1 MLNPQSRT
9 TNALELIDGSI
20 TEYYELIDSAL
31 KPSEVNP
38 ARYNTTT
45 SPSYQNQCPC
55 LQGSFTTVDIGCAD
69 PYVVLLEK
77 SFITPTVEFD
87 IAPSLIHTCAS
98 ETPDLNPQVYFVGWK
113 RSLDVAYR
121 YDILYN
127 GREITS
133 QTYNGEESF
142 VIQSIMKDDVRE
154 KRPNQLTSYKNA
166 SSFNRDVCGTYFLL
180 ANTVESTHITIPVKI
195 TLADFP
201 LFAQFCYLQGWMGN
215 WSIRLFPDSRNLV
228 TCQVDPDYTIGIGK
242 KNGIINGDAY
252 THEFVQIGDK
262 FKGITNYETSPEAKL
277 TISNIDF
284 TVTNYQFSSC
294 EINLTTQMMY
304 RPIYDQIMAKYMSKP
319 LQIPFLKFVFGRF
332 SQAMKNT
339 QMNSVFSGVIK
350 CCESMFLI
358 PFIDDNHHTV
368 CKNPGFKQLYANIGS
383 YGNYPQNPVD
393 TIPNGDNPASY
404 VRFVNMTNDAL
415 GLEYSPIIS
424 MNESL
429 SNSIH
434 GAIVPYIKNKAGK
447 RSNETLTVKTDA
459 TDFLIGFPFADEADF
474 QGGLTTQ
481 GNVNITVYA
490 SGAKFKGPEGTDDIT
505 EDKLA
510 IGPTAM
516 FMCDY
521 VVMIRPSPNGAPAEV
536 VICTDKIR

>member
-20 TEYYELIDSAL
+20 SEYYELIDSAL

-55 LQGSFTTVDIGCAD
+55 PQGSFTTVDIGCAD
-69 PYVVLLEK
+69 PYLVLLEK

-87 IAPSLIHTCAS
+87 ITPSVLHSCTS
-98 ETPDLNPQVYFVGWK
+98 GSPSSNPQVYFVGWK
-113 RSLDVAYR
+113 RSLDVVYK
-121 YDILYN
+121 YEILYN
-127 GREITS
+127 GRPLID

-142 VIQSIMKDDVRE
+142 VIQTIMKDDVRE
-154 KRPNQLTSYKNA
+154 KRPNQLTNYRNA
-166 SSFNRDVCGTYFLL
+166 SSLNRDVCGTYFLL
-180 ANTVESTHITIPVKI
+180 SNTKAATHISVPVKI
-195 TLADFP
+195 TIADFP
-201 LFAQFCYLQGWMGN
+201 IFTQFCYLQGWMGN
-215 WSIRLFPDSRNLV
+215 WSIRLFPDSRNII
-228 TCQVDPDYTIGIGK
+228 TCQIDPKYTVGSDVILKSGSS
-242 KNGIINGDAY
+242 DY
-252 THEFVQIGDK
+252 THEFVQIGDS
-262 FKGITNYETSPEAKL
+262 FIGITNYASSTKEITTS
-277 TISNIDF
+277 TVSF
-284 TVTNYQFSSC
+284 TVSNYQFRSC

-304 RPIYDQIMAKYMSKP
+304 RPVYEQIMAKYMSKP
-319 LQIPFLKFVFGRF
+319 LQIPFLSFNFGRF

-339 QMNSVFSGVIK
+339 QMNSVFSGVVK

-358 PFIDDNHHTV
+358 PFVDDNHHTI
-368 CKNPGFKQLYANIGS
+368 CKNPSFKQLYANVGS

-393 TIPNGDNPASY
+393 TSPNGDNPASFI
-404 VRFVNMTNDAL
+404 RFINMTNDAL

-429 SNSIH
+429 SNSLH
-434 GAIVPYIKNKAGK
+434 AGV
-447 RSNETLTVKTDA
+447 TPITVNNLGTVSSATVSTKSDA

-490 SGAKFKGPEGTDDIT
+490 SSAKFVGPEGTGEFDA
-505 EDKLA
+505 DKLA
-510 IGPTAM
+510 IGPTAV
-516 FMCDY
+516 FMCNN
-521 VVMIRPSPNGAPAEV
+521 VAMIRPSPNGAPAEV

>member
-20 TEYYELIDSAL
+20 SEYYELIDSAL

-55 LQGSFTTVDIGCAD
+55 VQGSFTTVDIGCAD

-77 SFITPTVEFD
+77 SFITPIVDFD
-87 IAPSLIHTCAS
+87 ITPSVLHSCDGATP
-98 ETPDLNPQVYFVGWK
+98 ETNPQVYFVGWK
-113 RSLDVAYR
+113 RSLDVIYK
-121 YDILYN
+121 YEILYN
-127 GREITS
+127 GRPLID

-154 KRPNQLTSYKNA
+154 KRPNQLTNYKNA
-166 SSFNRDVCGTYFLL
+166 SSLNRDVCGTYFLL
-180 ANTVESTHITIPVKI
+180 AKTSTSTKISIPVKI

-201 LFAQFCYLQGWMGN
+201 IFTQFCYLQGWMGN
-215 WSIRLFPDSRNLV
+215 WSIRLFPDSRNIV
-228 TCQVDPDYTIGIGK
+228 TCQVDPAYTVGK
-242 KNGIINGDAY
+242 KDSLTNADAY
-252 THEFVQIGDK
+252 THEFVQIGDT
-262 FKGITNYETSPEAKL
+262 FKGITNFASN
-277 TISNIDF
+277 TITTADVYF
-284 TVTNYQFSSC
+284 TVSNYRFQSC

-304 RPIYDQIMAKYMSKP
+304 RPVYEQIMAKYMAKP
-319 LQIPFLKFVFGRF
+319 LQIPFLSFNFGRF
-332 SQAMKNT
+332 SQAMTNS
-339 QMNSVFSGVIK
+339 QMNSVFSGVVK

-368 CKNPGFKQLYANIGS
+368 CKNPGFKQLYANVGS

-393 TIPNGDNPASY
+393 TIPNGNNPASY
-404 VRFVNMTNDAL
+404 VRFINMTNDAL

-429 SNSIH
+429 SNSLH
-434 GAIVPYIKNKAGK
+434 AARVPYITNNAGVITYTD
-447 RSNETLTVKTDA
+447 SLITKTDA

-481 GNVNITVYA
+481 GNINITVYA
-490 SGAKFKGPEGTDDIT
+490 SEAKFIGPEGTA
-505 EDKLA
+505 EFNASKLA
-510 IGPTAM
+510 IGPTAV
-516 FMCDY
+516 FMCNN
-521 VVMIRPSPNGAPAEV
+521 VAMIRPSPNGAPAEV

>member
-87 IAPSLIHTCAS
+87 ITPSVIHTCAGKNPS
-98 ETPDLNPQVYFVGWK
+98 TNPQVYFVGWK

-180 ANTVESTHITIPVKI
+180 SNTAAATHISVPVKI

-215 WSIRLFPDSRNLV
+215 WSIRLFPDSRNIV
-228 TCQVDPDYTIGIGK
+228 TCQVDPKYTVGSAATP
-242 KNGIINGDAY
+242 NEGDY
-252 THEFVQIGDK
+252 THEFVQIGDT
-262 FKGITNYETSPEAKL
+262 FKGITNYASNKYTVTSLSFK
-277 TISNIDF
+277 
-284 TVTNYQFSSC
+284 VTNYQFRSC

-304 RPIYDQIMAKYMSKP
+304 RPIYDQIMAKYMSRP

-393 TIPNGDNPASY
+393 TVPNGNNPASY
-404 VRFVNMTNDAL
+404 VRFINMTNDAL

-429 SNSIH
+429 SNSLH
-434 GAIVPYIKNKAGK
+434 GACVPYIKNKAGTVDYNQ
-447 RSNETLTVKTDA
+447 SLTVKSDA

-490 SGAKFKGPEGTDDIT
+490 SGANFVGPEGTGAFDASQ
-505 EDKLA
+505 LA

>member
-20 TEYYELIDSAL
+20 SEYYELIDSAL

-87 IAPSLIHTCAS
+87 ITPSAKHSHTGP
-98 ETPDLNPQVYFVGWK
+98 TPGENPQVYFVGWK

-180 ANTVESTHITIPVKI
+180 ANTQTATHITIPVKI

-215 WSIRLFPDSRNLV
+215 WSIRLFPDSRNII
-228 TCQVDPDYTIGIGK
+228 TCQVDPDYTIGHKAVIQD
-242 KNGIINGDAY
+242 GDSY
-252 THEFVQIGDK
+252 THEFVQIGDT
-262 FKGITNYETSPEAKL
+262 FKGITNYETSPSAKL
-277 TISNIDF
+277 TISDMKF
-284 TVTNYQFSSC
+284 TVTNYQFKSC

-304 RPIYDQIMAKYMSKP
+304 RPIYDQIMAKYMTKP

-393 TIPNGDNPASY
+393 TVPNGDNPASY

-434 GAIVPYIKNKAGK
+434 GACVPYVLNNAGAVDNSKIDIK
-447 RSNETLTVKTDA
+447 SDA

-481 GNVNITVYA
+481 GNVNITVYS
-490 SGAKFKGPEGTDDIT
+490 SGAKFVGPEGTDPFDANN
-505 EDKLA
+505 LA

-516 FMCDY
+516 FMCDH

>member
-20 TEYYELIDSAL
+20 SEYYELIDSAL

-87 IAPSLIHTCAS
+87 ITPSAVHTCAGP
-98 ETPDLNPQVYFVGWK
+98 TPDKNPQVYFVGWK

-180 ANTVESTHITIPVKI
+180 ANTQTATRITIPVKI

-215 WSIRLFPDSRNLV
+215 WSIRLFPDSRNIV
-228 TCQVDPDYTIGIGK
+228 TCQVDPAYTVGDK
-242 KNGIINGDAY
+242 KGTLTGGDSY
-252 THEFVQIGDK
+252 THEFVQIGDS
-262 FKGITNYETSPEAKL
+262 FKGITNYTSDSKNFSYEILK
-277 TISNIDF
+277 F
-284 TVTNYQFSSC
+284 TVTNYQFKSC

-304 RPIYDQIMAKYMSKP
+304 RPIYDQIMAKYMTKP

-393 TIPNGDNPASY
+393 TVPNGDNPASY

-434 GAIVPYIKNKAGK
+434 GACVPYVLNNAGAVGNSKIDIK
-447 RSNETLTVKTDA
+447 SDA

-481 GNVNITVYA
+481 GNVNITVYS
-490 SGAKFKGPEGTDDIT
+490 SGAKFVGPEGTDPFDANN
-505 EDKLA
+505 LA

-516 FMCDY
+516 FMCDH

>member
-87 IAPSLIHTCAS
+87 ITPSVIHTCAGG
-98 ETPDLNPQVYFVGWK
+98 TPDVNPQVYFVGWK

-180 ANTVESTHITIPVKI
+180 ANTQKATRIVIPVKI

-215 WSIRLFPDSRNLV
+215 WSIRLFPDSRNIV
-228 TCQVDPDYTIGIGK
+228 TCQVDPAYTIGNKAVLTGTP
-242 KNGIINGDAY
+242 DDY

-262 FKGITNYETSPEAKL
+262 FEGIVNYESGTKKITVQPLS
-277 TISNIDF
+277 F
-284 TVTNYQFSSC
+284 TVTNYQFKSC
-294 EINLTTQMMY
+294 EVNLTTQMMY
-304 RPIYDQIMAKYMSKP
+304 RPIYDQIMAKYMAKP

-393 TIPNGDNPASY
+393 TVPNGNNPASY

-429 SNSIH
+429 SNSLH
-434 GAIVPYIKNKAGK
+434 GACVPYIQNNAGTMDYDK
-447 RSNETLTVKTDA
+447 SLTIKTDA

-490 SGAKFKGPEGTDDIT
+490 SGAKFTGPEGTGPFD
-505 EDKLA
+505 ESKLA

-516 FMCDY
+516 FMCNH

>member
-87 IAPSLIHTCAS
+87 IAPDILHTCAG
-98 ETPDLNPQVYFVGWK
+98 ETPETNPQVYFVGWK

-180 ANTVESTHITIPVKI
+180 SNTSSATHIVIPVKI

-215 WSIRLFPDSRNLV
+215 WSIRLFPDSRNIV
-228 TCQVDPDYTIGIGK
+228 TCQVDPEYTVGK
-242 KNGIINGDAY
+242 KATLSGDVDKY
-252 THEFVQIGDK
+252 THEFVQIGDR
-262 FKGITNYETSPEAKL
+262 FKGITNYEASTKKITANPLS
-277 TISNIDF
+277 F
-284 TVTNYQFSSC
+284 TVTNYQFRSC

-304 RPIYDQIMAKYMSKP
+304 RPIYDQIMAKYMAKP

-350 CCESMFLI
+350 CCESMFII

-393 TIPNGDNPASY
+393 TVPNGNNPASY

-429 SNSIH
+429 SNSLH
-434 GAIVPYIKNKAGK
+434 GACVPYIENKAGTIDYNK
-447 RSNETLTVKTDA
+447 SLTIKTDA

-490 SGAKFKGPEGTDDIT
+490 SGAKFVGPEGTDPFDAS
-505 EDKLA
+505 KLA

-516 FMCDY
+516 FMCDH

>member
-20 TEYYELIDSAL
+20 SEYYELIDSAL

-87 IAPSLIHTCAS
+87 ITPSVKHSCVGT
-98 ETPDLNPQVYFVGWK
+98 TPGENPQVYFVGWK

-127 GREITS
+127 GREIAS

-180 ANTVESTHITIPVKI
+180 ANTQTATHITIPVKI

-228 TCQVDPDYTIGIGK
+228 TCQVDPDYTIGHKAVIQ
-242 KNGIINGDAY
+242 NGESY
-252 THEFVQIGDK
+252 THEFVQIGDT
-262 FKGITNYETSPEAKL
+262 FKGITNYSGD
-277 TISNIDF
+277 TITPGNVYF
-284 TVTNYQFSSC
+284 TVSNYQFKSC

-304 RPIYDQIMAKYMSKP
+304 RPIYDQIMAKYMAKP

-393 TIPNGDNPASY
+393 TVPNGSNPASY

-434 GAIVPYIKNKAGK
+434 GACVPYIKNNAGSVNDAK
-447 RSNETLTVKTDA
+447 IDIKYDA

-490 SGAKFKGPEGTDDIT
+490 SGANFVGPEGTEVTDPFD
-505 EDKLA
+505 ESKLA

-516 FMCDY
+516 FMCDH

>member
-20 TEYYELIDSAL
+20 SEYYELIDSAL

-55 LQGSFTTVDIGCAD
+55 VQGSFTTVDIGCAD

-77 SFITPTVEFD
+77 SFITPTVDFD
-87 IAPSLIHTCAS
+87 ITPSVLHECAGIAPAT
-98 ETPDLNPQVYFVGWK
+98 NPQVYFVGWK
-113 RSLDVAYR
+113 RSLDVVYK
-121 YDILYN
+121 YEILYN
-127 GREITS
+127 GRPLID

-142 VIQSIMKDDVRE
+142 VIQIIMKDDVRE
-154 KRPNQLTSYKNA
+154 KRPNQLTNYRNA
-166 SSFNRDVCGTYFLL
+166 SSMNRDVCGTYFLL
-180 ANTVESTHITIPVKI
+180 ANTKAATHISVPVKI

-201 LFAQFCYLQGWMGN
+201 IFTQFCYLQGWMGN
-215 WSIRLFPDSRNLV
+215 WSIRLFPDSRNII
-228 TCQVDPDYTIGIGK
+228 TCQVDPKYTVGSAATP
-242 KNGIINGDAY
+242 NASDY
-252 THEFVQIGDK
+252 THEFVQIGDT
-262 FKGITNYETSPEAKL
+262 FKGITNYADNKYTTSDL
-277 TISNIDF
+277 YF
-284 TVTNYQFSSC
+284 TVSNYQFRSC

-304 RPIYDQIMAKYMSKP
+304 RPVYEQIMAKYMAKP
-319 LQIPFLKFVFGRF
+319 LQIPFLSFNFGRF
-332 SQAMKNT
+332 SQKMKNG
-339 QMNSVFSGVIK
+339 QINSVFSGVVK

-358 PFIDDNHHTV
+358 PFVDDNHHTI
-368 CKNPGFKQLYANIGS
+368 CKNPSFRQLYANVGS

-393 TIPNGDNPASY
+393 TSPNGTNPASY
-404 VRFVNMTNDAL
+404 VRFINMTNDAL

-429 SNSIH
+429 SNSLH
-434 GAIVPYIKNKAGK
+434 AATVPYVLNNKGALSDTTLSIK
-447 RSNETLTVKTDA
+447 SDA

-490 SGAKFKGPEGTDDIT
+490 SGAEFDGPEGTSSIGD
-505 EDKLA
+505 DKLA
-510 IGPTAM
+510 IGPTAV
-516 FMCDY
+516 FMCNN
-521 VVMIRPSPNGAPAEV
+521 VAMIRPSPNGAPAEV

>member
-87 IAPSLIHTCAS
+87 IAASVKHTCAGD
-98 ETPDLNPQVYFVGWK
+98 TPGENPQVYFVGWK

-180 ANTVESTHITIPVKI
+180 ANAEAGSSTHITIPVKI

-215 WSIRLFPDSRNLV
+215 WSIRLFPDQRNLI
-228 TCQVDPDYTIGIGK
+228 TCQVDPDYTIGHK
-242 KNGIINGDAY
+242 AVVTNGEDY
-252 THEFVQIGDK
+252 THEFVQIGDT
-262 FKGITNYETSPEAKL
+262 FKGITNYSGSAITAE
-277 TISNIDF
+277 NVYF
-284 TVTNYQFSSC
+284 TVSNYQFRSC

-332 SQAMKNT
+332 SQAMTNS

-383 YGNYPQNPVD
+383 YGNYPQNPFD
-393 TIPNGDNPASY
+393 TIPNGSNPASY

-434 GAIVPYIKNKAGK
+434 GAIVPYIKNKAGAVSK
-447 RSNETLTVKTDA
+447 ESIDIKSDA

-490 SGAKFKGPEGTDDIT
+490 SGAKFVGPEGTDPFDPN
-505 EDKLA
+505 KLA
-510 IGPTAM
+510 IGPTAI
-516 FMCDY
+516 FMCDH

>member
-87 IAPSLIHTCAS
+87 IAADVKHSCAD
-98 ETPDLNPQVYFVGWK
+98 ETPDTNPQIYFVGWK

-180 ANTVESTHITIPVKI
+180 ANTEVASSTHIVIPVKI

-228 TCQVDPDYTIGIGK
+228 TCQVNPEYTVGVK
-242 KNGIINGDAY
+242 ANSVNY
-252 THEFVQIGDK
+252 THEFVQVGDT
-262 FKGITNYETSPEAKL
+262 FKGITNYIASSK
-277 TISNIDF
+277 NIEINNVKF

-332 SQAMKNT
+332 SQAMNNT

-358 PFIDDNHHTV
+358 PFVDDNHHTV

-393 TIPNGDNPASY
+393 TVPNGSNPASY

-434 GAIVPYIKNKAGK
+434 GAIVPYTVNNAGT
-447 RSNETLTVKTDA
+447 RSNNSLNVKSDA

-490 SGAKFKGPEGTDDIT
+490 SGADFTGPEGTGAFDAN
-505 EDKLA
+505 KLA

-516 FMCDY
+516 FMCDH

-536 VICTDKIR
+536 VVCTDKIR

>member
-20 TEYYELIDSAL
+20 TEYYELVDSAL

-55 LQGSFTTVDIGCAD
+55 VQGSFTTVDIGCAD
-69 PYVVLLEK
+69 PYTVLLEK

-87 IAPSLIHTCAS
+87 ITPSVKHTC
-98 ETPDLNPQVYFVGWK
+98 EGTTPDVNPQVYFVGWK
-113 RSLDVAYR
+113 RSLDVIYK
-121 YDILYN
+121 YEILYN
-127 GREITS
+127 GRPIID

-142 VIQSIMKDDVRE
+142 VIQTIMKDDVRE
-154 KRPNQLTSYKNA
+154 KRPNQLTNYKNA

-180 ANTVESTHITIPVKI
+180 SNTEAATRIVIPVKI

-215 WSIRLFPDSRNLV
+215 WSIRLFPDSRNII
-228 TCQVDPDYTIGIGK
+228 TCQVDPEYTVGNK
-242 KNGIINGDAY
+242 AALKGDADTY
-252 THEFVQIGDK
+252 THEFVQIGDT
-262 FKGITNYETSPEAKL
+262 FKGITNYSAGTV
-277 TISNIDF
+277 TISNVYF
-284 TVTNYQFSSC
+284 TVSNYQFRSC
-294 EINLTTQMMY
+294 EVNLTTQMMY
-304 RPIYDQIMAKYMSKP
+304 RPIYDQIMAKYMARP
-319 LQIPFLKFVFGRF
+319 LQIPFLQFVFGRF

-339 QMNSVFSGVIK
+339 QMNSVFSGVVK

-358 PFIDDNHHTV
+358 PFVDDNHHTV

-404 VRFVNMTNDAL
+404 IRFVNMTNDAL
-415 GLEYSPIIS
+415 GLEYSPIVS

-429 SNSIH
+429 SNSLH
-434 GAIVPYIKNKAGK
+434 AACVPYIKNSAGVTTYA
-447 RSNETLTVKTDA
+447 SSLTVKTDA

-490 SGAKFKGPEGTDDIT
+490 SSAIFAGPEGTGAFDAS
-505 EDKLA
+505 KLA
-510 IGPTAM
+510 IGPTAI
-516 FMCDY
+516 FMCNS
-521 VVMIRPSPNGAPAEV
+521 VAMIRPSPNGAPAEV

>member
-87 IAPSLIHTCAS
+87 IAPDIAHQCAS
-98 ETPDLNPQVYFVGWK
+98 ENPGENPQVYFVGWK

-180 ANTVESTHITIPVKI
+180 ANTSSATHIVIPVKI

-215 WSIRLFPDSRNLV
+215 WSIRLFPDQRNLV
-228 TCQVDPDYTIGIGK
+228 TCQVDPAYTVGNKAALTGAP
-242 KNGIINGDAY
+242 DAY
-252 THEFVQIGDK
+252 THEFVQIGDT
-262 FKGITNYETSPEAKL
+262 FKGITNYESSTKKITVSPL
-277 TISNIDF
+277 HF
-284 TVTNYQFSSC
+284 TVTNYQFRSC

-304 RPIYDQIMAKYMSKP
+304 RPIYDQIMAKYMAKP

-332 SQAMKNT
+332 SQAMTNS

-383 YGNYPQNPVD
+383 YGNYPQNPFD
-393 TIPNGDNPASY
+393 TIPNGSNPASY

-434 GAIVPYIKNKAGK
+434 GAIVPYIKNIAGT
-447 RSNETLTVKTDA
+447 RSNESLIVKTDA

-490 SGAKFKGPEGTDDIT
+490 SGAKFVGPEGTGPFDPN
-505 EDKLA
+505 KLA
-510 IGPTAM
+510 IGPTAI
-516 FMCDY
+516 FMCDH

>member
-20 TEYYELIDSAL
+20 SEYYELIDSAL

-55 LQGSFTTVDIGCAD
+55 VQGSFTTVDIGCAD

-77 SFITPTVEFD
+77 SFITPTVDFD
-87 IAPSLIHTCAS
+87 ITPSVLHSCAGT
-98 ETPDLNPQVYFVGWK
+98 TPATNPQVYFVGWK
-113 RSLDVAYR
+113 RSLDVIYK
-121 YDILYN
+121 YEILYN
-127 GREITS
+127 GRPLID

-142 VIQSIMKDDVRE
+142 VIQIIMKDDVRE
-154 KRPNQLTSYKNA
+154 KRPNQLTNYRNA
-166 SSFNRDVCGTYFLL
+166 SSMNRDVCGTYFLL
-180 ANTVESTHITIPVKI
+180 ANTKAATHISVPVKI

-201 LFAQFCYLQGWMGN
+201 IFTQFCYLQGWMGN
-215 WSIRLFPDSRNLV
+215 WSIRLFPDSRNII
-228 TCQVDPDYTIGIGK
+228 TCQVDPKYTVGSAATP
-242 KNGIINGDAY
+242 NASDY
-252 THEFVQIGDK
+252 THEFVQIGDT
-262 FKGITNYETSPEAKL
+262 FKGITNYADNKYTASDL
-277 TISNIDF
+277 YF
-284 TVTNYQFSSC
+284 TVSNYQFRSC

-304 RPIYDQIMAKYMSKP
+304 RPVYEQIMAKYMAKP
-319 LQIPFLKFVFGRF
+319 LQIPFLSFNFGRF
-332 SQAMKNT
+332 SQSMKNG
-339 QMNSVFSGVIK
+339 QMNSVFSGVVK

-358 PFIDDNHHTV
+358 PFVDDNHHTI
-368 CKNPGFKQLYANIGS
+368 CKNPSFKQLYANVGS

-393 TIPNGDNPASY
+393 TSPNGTNPASY
-404 VRFVNMTNDAL
+404 VRFINMTNDAL

-429 SNSIH
+429 SNSLH
-434 GAIVPYIKNKAGK
+434 AATVPYVLNNKGTLSDTTLSIK
-447 RSNETLTVKTDA
+447 SDA

-490 SGAKFKGPEGTDDIT
+490 SGAEFDGPEGTSSIGD
-505 EDKLA
+505 DKLA
-510 IGPTAM
+510 IGPTAI
-516 FMCDY
+516 FMCNN
-521 VVMIRPSPNGAPAEV
+521 VAMIRPSPNGAPAEV